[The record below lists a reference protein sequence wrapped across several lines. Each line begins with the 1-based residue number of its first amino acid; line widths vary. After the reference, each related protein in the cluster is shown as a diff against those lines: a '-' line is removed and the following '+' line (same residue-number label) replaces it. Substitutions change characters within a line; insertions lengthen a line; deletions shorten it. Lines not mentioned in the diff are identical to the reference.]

1 MSQSDS
7 GWRKALRHPSAWVS
21 STYFAEGYPYA
32 VVHQIA
38 EAIFKELGA
47 SLQVI
52 GLTSL
57 FHLPWNLKFLWGPF
71 LDRYATK
78 RAWLVRLEVL
88 ITIVLA
94 ALALST
100 TLPTVLVIASVLFMV
115 LAFLAATHDIAVDG
129 YYLEALDQDGQS
141 RYVGFRSMA
150 WRVAVFVVAS
160 PVFVLYGRLGW
171 FPTLLI
177 VTMVM
182 LLLTLYHLFF
192 LPKVETADRSFGDLL
207 KAAATL
213 RTLMVGVGIV
223 VLSAIARAVVVSD
236 RVQAAISAGPLAS
249 ISSSGWIGLVLLT
262 ALLVLLA
269 LAPTLKRRMTASRSY
284 YAEAFVDFVDQPR
297 IGIILAFVVLLRTG
311 ESFLLK
317 MRYAFLRDIGMT
329 PEQFGY
335 ANGIAIWATIGATML
350 GGYLISKHGLK
361 SWIWPFVIAQNTLNL
376 LYMGIAN
383 HYAHLIGHPEL
394 GVPSFAL
401 LVGVI
406 TVENFGSG
414 LGTAVFMVYLMRC
427 CKPDHKAAHYAI
439 LSALMSVSFTVS
451 GVFSGFIASAFG
463 FGRFFGFTFLATI
476 PGMLLIFFLPYLDG
490 SSAQTQS

>member
-1 MSQSDS
+1 MNRPETR
-7 GWRKALRHPSAWVS
+7 WHRALRHPSAWVS

-32 VVHQIA
+32 VVHQVA
-38 EAIFKELGA
+38 EAIFKEMGA

-100 TLPTVLVIASVLFMV
+100 TLPTVLVTASVLFMV
-115 LAFLAATHDIAVDG
+115 LAFLAATHDIAIDG

-160 PVFVLYGRLGW
+160 PVFVLYGWLGW
-171 FPTLLI
+171 FPTLLV
-177 VTMVM
+177 VTLVM

-192 LPKVETADRSFGDLL
+192 LPRIETAERSFGDLL
-207 KAAATL
+207 KAVATL
-213 RTLMVGVGIV
+213 RTLMIGGAIA
-223 VLSAIARAVVVSD
+223 VLIAIARVVVASD
-236 RVQAAISAGPLAS
+236 AVQRAFSTGPLAS
-249 ISSSGWIGLVLLT
+249 ISTSGWIGLVLLV

-269 LAPTLKRRMTASRSY
+269 LAPILKRRLNTSGSY
-284 YAEAFVDFVDQPR
+284 YAQAFVDFVDQPR
-297 IGIILAFVVLLRTG
+297 IGVILGFVVFLRTG

-350 GGYLISKHGLK
+350 GGYLIAKNGLG

-376 LYMGIAN
+376 LYMFVAD
-383 HYAHLIGHPEL
+383 HYEHLIGHPEL

-406 TVENFGSG
+406 ICENFGAG

-439 LSALMSVSFTVS
+439 LTALMSVSFTIS
-451 GVFSGFIASAFG
+451 GVLSGFIASAVG
-463 FGRFFGFTFLATI
+463 FSHFFGFTFLATI